1 MERIVSCLSLIFK
14 GGLIGI
20 ANIIPGVSGGT
31 MAMVLGIYERMIR
44 SLNCIG
50 ISTVREFLSFKIT
63 GIRQECQRID
73 IGFLFLI
80 AVGAAMAIVT
90 TSKLIVLLI
99 TEQHDPTYGFFCGLI
114 LLSILTP
121 LRMMKRFHF
130 YQLIPLSC
138 AIVLTVGLT
147 ISMGGEKTLEKEKQK
162 YKIEQLQ
169 ENLGGQDMDSRTDR
183 SVGRLAYLFIVGSI
197 AISAMILPGISGSF
211 VMLLFGV
218 YFEVLLAINNRD
230 LTLLITFAIGCGL
243 GLLAFTRLL
252 HFLLE
257 QYYDLTVSFLVG
269 LMLGSLYGLW
279 PFREFEVVNS
289 QRIDFAHVLPGVNTN
304 LAITFVA
311 FLLGCVIILLFYWFE
326 KLNQRT

>member
-1 MERIVSCLSLIFK
+1 MERILSLLSLIFK

-50 ISTVREFLSFKIT
+50 IGTVKKIMSFKIT
-63 GIRQECQRID
+63 DIRRECQRID

-80 AVGAAMAIVT
+80 AVGAAIAIVT
-90 TSKLIVLLI
+90 TAKLIVLLI

-121 LRMMKRFHF
+121 LKMMKQFHF
-130 YQLIPLSC
+130 YYLIPLLC
-138 AIVLTVGLT
+138 ATILTVGLT

-169 ENLGGQDMDSRTDR
+169 KKLGGQDTDRQVGR
-183 SVGRLAYLFIVGSI
+183 SVGRLVYLFIVGAI

-218 YFEVLLAINNRD
+218 YFEILLAINNRD

-252 HFLLE
+252 NFLLE
-257 QYYDLTVSFLVG
+257 RYHDLTVSFLIG
-269 LMLGSLYGLW
+269 LMIGSLYGLW
-279 PFREFEVVNS
+279 PFREFEVVSS
-289 QRIDFAHVLPGVNTN
+289 QRIDFAHVLPRINTN
-304 LAITFVA
+304 LVITFVA
-311 FLLGCVIILLFYWFE
+311 FLFGCVIILIFDQFE
-326 KLNQRT
+326 KLNQRA

>member
-1 MERIVSCLSLIFK
+1 MERILSLLSLIFK

-80 AVGAAMAIVT
+80 AVCAAIAIVT

-121 LRMMKRFHF
+121 LRMMKQFHF
-130 YQLIPLSC
+130 YYLIPLLC
-138 AIVLTVGLT
+138 ATILTVGLT

-169 ENLGGQDMDSRTDR
+169 KKLGGQDTDRQVGR
-183 SVGRLAYLFIVGSI
+183 SVGRLVYLFIVGTI

-218 YFEVLLAINNRD
+218 YFEILLAINNRD

-252 HFLLE
+252 NFLLE
-257 QYYDLTVSFLVG
+257 RYHDLTVSFLIG
-269 LMLGSLYGLW
+269 LMIGSLYGLW

-289 QRIDFAHVLPGVNTN
+289 QRIDFAHVLPRINTN

-311 FLLGCVIILLFYWFE
+311 FLFGCVIILIFDQFE
-326 KLNQRT
+326 KLNQRA

>member
-80 AVGAAMAIVT
+80 AVGAMAIVT

>member
-1 MERIVSCLSLIFK
+1 MERFLSLLSLIFK

-50 ISTVREFLSFKIT
+50 IGTVKKIMSFKIT
-63 GIRQECQRID
+63 DIRRECQRID

-80 AVGAAMAIVT
+80 AVGAAIAIVT
-90 TSKLIVLLI
+90 TAKLIVLLI

-121 LRMMKRFHF
+121 LRMMKQFHF
-130 YQLIPLSC
+130 YYLIPLLC
-138 AIVLTVGLT
+138 ATILTVGLT

-169 ENLGGQDMDSRTDR
+169 KKLGGQDTDRQVGR
-183 SVGRLAYLFIVGSI
+183 SVGRLVYLFIVGAI

-218 YFEVLLAINNRD
+218 YFEILLAINNRD
-230 LTLLITFAIGCGL
+230 FTLLITFAIGCGL

-252 HFLLE
+252 NFLLE
-257 QYYDLTVSFLVG
+257 RYHDLTVSFLIG
-269 LMLGSLYGLW
+269 LMIGSLYGLW
-279 PFREFEVVNS
+279 PFREFEVVSS
-289 QRIDFAHVLPGVNTN
+289 QRIDFAHVLPRINTN
-304 LAITFVA
+304 LVITFVA
-311 FLLGCVIILLFYWFE
+311 FLFGCVIILIFDQFE
-326 KLNQRT
+326 KLNQRA

>member
-1 MERIVSCLSLIFK
+1 MERILSLLSLIFK

-50 ISTVREFLSFKIT
+50 IGTVKKIMSFKIT
-63 GIRQECQRID
+63 DIRRECQRID

-80 AVGAAMAIVT
+80 AVGAAIAIVT
-90 TSKLIVLLI
+90 TAKLIVLLI

-121 LRMMKRFHF
+121 LRMMKQFHF
-130 YQLIPLSC
+130 YYLIPLLC
-138 AIVLTVGLT
+138 ATILTVGLT

-169 ENLGGQDMDSRTDR
+169 KKLGGQDTDRQVGR
-183 SVGRLAYLFIVGSI
+183 SVGRLVYLFIVGAI

-218 YFEVLLAINNRD
+218 YFEILLAINNRD
-230 LTLLITFAIGCGL
+230 FTLLITFAIGCGL

-252 HFLLE
+252 NFLLE
-257 QYYDLTVSFLVG
+257 RYHDLTVSFLIG
-269 LMLGSLYGLW
+269 LMIGSLYGLW
-279 PFREFEVVNS
+279 PFREFEVVSS
-289 QRIDFAHVLPGVNTN
+289 QRIDFAHVLPRINTN
-304 LAITFVA
+304 LVITFVA
-311 FLLGCVIILLFYWFE
+311 FLFGCVIILIFDQFE
-326 KLNQRT
+326 KLNQRA

>member
-1 MERIVSCLSLIFK
+1 MERFLSLLSLIFK

-31 MAMVLGIYERMIR
+31 MAMVLGIYERLIR

-50 ISTVREFLSFKIT
+50 IGTVKKIMSFKIT
-63 GIRQECQRID
+63 DIRRECQRID

-80 AVGAAMAIVT
+80 AVGAAIAIVT
-90 TSKLIVLLI
+90 TAKLIVLLI

-121 LRMMKRFHF
+121 LKMMKQFHF
-130 YQLIPLSC
+130 YYLIPLLC
-138 AIVLTVGLT
+138 ATILTVGLT
-147 ISMGGEKTLEKEKQK
+147 ISMGGKKTLEKEKQK

-169 ENLGGQDMDSRTDR
+169 KKPGGQDTDRQVGR
-183 SVGRLAYLFIVGSI
+183 SVGRLVYLFIVGAI

-218 YFEVLLAINNRD
+218 YFEILLAINNRD

-252 HFLLE
+252 NFLLE
-257 QYYDLTVSFLVG
+257 RYHDLTVSFLIG
-269 LMLGSLYGLW
+269 LMIGSLYGLW
-279 PFREFEVVNS
+279 PFREFEVVSS
-289 QRIDFAHVLPGVNTN
+289 QRIDFAHVLPRINTN
-304 LAITFVA
+304 LVITFVA
-311 FLLGCVIILLFYWFE
+311 FLFGCVIILIFDQFE
-326 KLNQRT
+326 KLNQRA

>member
-1 MERIVSCLSLIFK
+1 MERILSLLSLIFK

-80 AVGAAMAIVT
+80 AVGAAIAIVT

-121 LRMMKRFHF
+121 LRMMKQFHF
-130 YQLIPLSC
+130 YYLIPLLC
-138 AIVLTVGLT
+138 ATILTVGLT

-169 ENLGGQDMDSRTDR
+169 KKLGGQDTDRQVGR
-183 SVGRLAYLFIVGSI
+183 SVGRLVYLFIVGTI

-218 YFEVLLAINNRD
+218 YFEILLAINNRD

-252 HFLLE
+252 NFLLE
-257 QYYDLTVSFLVG
+257 RYHDLTVSFLIG
-269 LMLGSLYGLW
+269 LMIGSLYGLW

-289 QRIDFAHVLPGVNTN
+289 QRIDFAHVLPRINTN

-311 FLLGCVIILLFYWFE
+311 FLFGCVIILIFDQFE
-326 KLNQRT
+326 KLNQRA

>member
-1 MERIVSCLSLIFK
+1 MERFLSLLSLIFK

-31 MAMVLGIYERMIR
+31 MAMVLGIYERLIR

-50 ISTVREFLSFKIT
+50 IGTVKKIMSFKIT
-63 GIRQECQRID
+63 DIRRECQRID
-73 IGFLFLI
+73 VGFLFLI

-121 LRMMKRFHF
+121 LRMMKQFHF
-130 YQLIPLSC
+130 YYLIPLLC
-138 AIVLTVGLT
+138 ATILTVGLT

-169 ENLGGQDMDSRTDR
+169 KKLGGQDTDRQVGR
-183 SVGRLAYLFIVGSI
+183 SVGRLVYLFIVGTI

-218 YFEVLLAINNRD
+218 YFEILLAINNRD

-252 HFLLE
+252 NFLLE
-257 QYYDLTVSFLVG
+257 RYHDLTVSFLIG
-269 LMLGSLYGLW
+269 LMIGSLYGLW

-289 QRIDFAHVLPGVNTN
+289 QRIDFAHVLPRINTN
-304 LAITFVA
+304 LEITFVA
-311 FLLGCVIILLFYWFE
+311 FLFGCVIILIFDQFE
-326 KLNQRT
+326 KLNQRA

>member
-1 MERIVSCLSLIFK
+1 MERILSLLSLIFK

-50 ISTVREFLSFKIT
+50 IGTIKKILSFKIT
-63 GIRQECQRID
+63 DIRRECQRID

-80 AVGAAMAIVT
+80 AVGAAIAIVT

-121 LRMMKRFHF
+121 LRMMKQFHF
-130 YQLIPLSC
+130 YYLIPLLC
-138 AIVLTVGLT
+138 ATILTVGLT

-169 ENLGGQDMDSRTDR
+169 KKLGGQDTDRQVGR
-183 SVGRLAYLFIVGSI
+183 SVGRLVYLFIVGTI

-218 YFEVLLAINNRD
+218 YFEILLAINNRD

-252 HFLLE
+252 NFLLE
-257 QYYDLTVSFLVG
+257 RYHDLTVSFLIG
-269 LMLGSLYGLW
+269 LMIGSLYGLW

-289 QRIDFAHVLPGVNTN
+289 HRIDFAHVLPRINTN

-311 FLLGCVIILLFYWFE
+311 FLFGCVIILIFDQFE
-326 KLNQRT
+326 KLNQRA

>member
-1 MERIVSCLSLIFK
+1 MERILSLLSLILK

-31 MAMVLGIYERMIR
+31 MAMILGIYERMIR

-50 ISTVREFLSFKIT
+50 IGTVKKISSFKIMD
-63 GIRQECQRID
+63 IWQECQRID
-73 IGFLFLI
+73 IGFLFSI
-80 AVGAAMAIVT
+80 AVGALIAIVT
-90 TSKLIVLLI
+90 TSELIVLLI

-121 LRMMKRFHF
+121 LRMMEQFRFH
-130 YQLIPLSC
+130 YLIPLLF
-138 AIVLTVGLT
+138 ATLLTVGLT
-147 ISMGGEKTLEKEKQK
+147 ISMGGEKALEKEKQK
-162 YKIEQLQ
+162 NTIEQRQ
-169 ENLGGQDMDSRTDR
+169 EKLAGKYTERQEEL
-183 SVGRLAYLFIVGSI
+183 SVGRLVYLFIVGAV

-218 YFEVLLAINNRD
+218 YFEILLAINNRD
-230 LTLLITFAIGCGL
+230 LMLLMTFAIGCGV

-252 HFLLE
+252 NFLLE
-257 QYYDLTVSFLVG
+257 RYHDFTVSFLIG
-269 LMLGSLYGLW
+269 LMIGSLYGLW

-289 QRIDFAHVLPGVNTN
+289 LRVDFAHVLPRIDTN
-304 LAITFVA
+304 LAITFAA
-311 FLLGCVIILLFYWFE
+311 FLLGCIIILIFDWFE

>member
-279 PFREFEVVNS
+279 PFREFEVVDS

>member
-1 MERIVSCLSLIFK
+1 MERILSLLSLIFK

-31 MAMVLGIYERMIR
+31 MAMILGIYERMIR

-50 ISTVREFLSFKIT
+50 IGTVKKIMSFKIT
-63 GIRQECQRID
+63 DIRRECQRID

-80 AVGAAMAIVT
+80 AVGAAIAIVT

-121 LRMMKRFHF
+121 LRMMKQFHF
-130 YQLIPLSC
+130 YYLIPLLC
-138 AIVLTVGLT
+138 ATILTVGLT

-169 ENLGGQDMDSRTDR
+169 KKLGGQDTDRQVGR
-183 SVGRLAYLFIVGSI
+183 SVGRLVYLFIVGAI

-218 YFEVLLAINNRD
+218 YFEILLAINNRD

-252 HFLLE
+252 NFLLE
-257 QYYDLTVSFLVG
+257 RYHDLTVSFLIG
-269 LMLGSLYGLW
+269 LMIGSLYGLW

-289 QRIDFAHVLPGVNTN
+289 QRIDFAHVLPRINTN
-304 LAITFVA
+304 LVITFVA
-311 FLLGCVIILLFYWFE
+311 FLFGCVIILIFDQFE
-326 KLNQRT
+326 KLNQRA

>member
-1 MERIVSCLSLIFK
+1 MERILSLLSLIFK

-50 ISTVREFLSFKIT
+50 IGTVKKIMSFKIT
-63 GIRQECQRID
+63 DIRRECQRID
-73 IGFLFLI
+73 VGFLFLI

-121 LRMMKRFHF
+121 LKMMKQFHF
-130 YQLIPLSC
+130 YYLIPLLC
-138 AIVLTVGLT
+138 ATILTVGLT

-169 ENLGGQDMDSRTDR
+169 KKLGGQDTDRQVGR
-183 SVGRLAYLFIVGSI
+183 SVGRLVYLFIVGAI

-218 YFEVLLAINNRD
+218 YFEILLAINNRD
-230 LTLLITFAIGCGL
+230 FTLLITFAIGCGL

-252 HFLLE
+252 NFLLE
-257 QYYDLTVSFLVG
+257 RYHDLTVSFLIG
-269 LMLGSLYGLW
+269 LMIGSLYGLW
-279 PFREFEVVNS
+279 PFREFEVVSS
-289 QRIDFAHVLPGVNTN
+289 QRIDFAHVLPRINTN
-304 LAITFVA
+304 LVITFVA
-311 FLLGCVIILLFYWFE
+311 FLFGCVIILIFDQFE
-326 KLNQRT
+326 KLNQRA

>member
-1 MERIVSCLSLIFK
+1 MERFLSLLSLIFK

-31 MAMVLGIYERMIR
+31 MAMVLGIYERLIR

-50 ISTVREFLSFKIT
+50 IGTVKKIMSFKIT
-63 GIRQECQRID
+63 DIRRECQRID

-80 AVGAAMAIVT
+80 AVGAAIAIVT
-90 TSKLIVLLI
+90 TAKLIVLLI

-121 LRMMKRFHF
+121 LKMMKQFHF
-130 YQLIPLSC
+130 YYLIPLLC
-138 AIVLTVGLT
+138 ATILTVGLT

-169 ENLGGQDMDSRTDR
+169 KKLGGQDTDRQVGR
-183 SVGRLAYLFIVGSI
+183 SVGRLVYLFIVGAI

-218 YFEVLLAINNRD
+218 YFEILLAINNRD

-252 HFLLE
+252 NFLLE
-257 QYYDLTVSFLVG
+257 RYHDLTVSFLIG
-269 LMLGSLYGLW
+269 LMIGSLYGLW
-279 PFREFEVVNS
+279 PFREFEVVSS
-289 QRIDFAHVLPGVNTN
+289 QRIDFAHVLPRINTN
-304 LAITFVA
+304 LVITFVA
-311 FLLGCVIILLFYWFE
+311 FLFGCVIILIFDQFE
-326 KLNQRT
+326 KLNQRA

>member
-1 MERIVSCLSLIFK
+1 MSLLSLIFK

-31 MAMVLGIYERMIR
+31 MAMVLGIYERLIR

-50 ISTVREFLSFKIT
+50 IGTVKKIMSFKIT
-63 GIRQECQRID
+63 DIRRECQRID
-73 IGFLFLI
+73 VGFLFLI

-121 LRMMKRFHF
+121 LRMMKQFHF
-130 YQLIPLSC
+130 YYLIPLLC
-138 AIVLTVGLT
+138 ATILTVGLT

-169 ENLGGQDMDSRTDR
+169 KKLGGQDTDRQVGR
-183 SVGRLAYLFIVGSI
+183 SVGRLVYLFIVGTI

-218 YFEVLLAINNRD
+218 YFEILLAINNRD

-252 HFLLE
+252 NFLLE
-257 QYYDLTVSFLVG
+257 RYHDLTVSFLIG
-269 LMLGSLYGLW
+269 LMIGSLYGLW

-289 QRIDFAHVLPGVNTN
+289 QRIDFAHVLPRINTN
-304 LAITFVA
+304 LEITFVA
-311 FLLGCVIILLFYWFE
+311 FLFGCVIILIFDQFE
-326 KLNQRT
+326 KLNQRA

>member
-1 MERIVSCLSLIFK
+1 MERILSLLSLIFK

-31 MAMVLGIYERMIR
+31 MAMVLGIYERLIR

-50 ISTVREFLSFKIT
+50 IGTVKKIMSFKIT
-63 GIRQECQRID
+63 DIRRECQRID

-80 AVGAAMAIVT
+80 AVGAAIAIVT

-121 LRMMKRFHF
+121 LRMMKQFHF
-130 YQLIPLSC
+130 YYLIPLLC
-138 AIVLTVGLT
+138 ATILTVGLT

-169 ENLGGQDMDSRTDR
+169 KKLGGQDTDR
-183 SVGRLAYLFIVGSI
+183 QAGLSVGRLVYLFIVGAI

-218 YFEVLLAINNRD
+218 YFEILLAINNRD
-230 LTLLITFAIGCGL
+230 FTLLITFAIGCGL

-252 HFLLE
+252 NFLLE
-257 QYYDLTVSFLVG
+257 RYHDLTVSFLIG
-269 LMLGSLYGLW
+269 LMIGSLYGLW
-279 PFREFEVVNS
+279 PFREFEVVSS
-289 QRIDFAHVLPGVNTN
+289 QRIDFAHVLPRINTN
-304 LAITFVA
+304 LVITFVA
-311 FLLGCVIILLFYWFE
+311 FLFGCVIILIFDQFE
-326 KLNQRT
+326 KLNQRA

>member
-138 AIVLTVGLT
+138 AVVLTVGLT

-169 ENLGGQDMDSRTDR
+169 ENLGGQDTDSRTDR

>member
-1 MERIVSCLSLIFK
+1 MERILSLLSLIFK

-50 ISTVREFLSFKIT
+50 IGTVKKIMSFKIT
-63 GIRQECQRID
+63 DIRRECQRID

-80 AVGAAMAIVT
+80 AVGAAIAIVT
-90 TSKLIVLLI
+90 TAKLIVLLI

-121 LRMMKRFHF
+121 LRMMKQFHF
-130 YQLIPLSC
+130 YYLIPLLC
-138 AIVLTVGLT
+138 ATILTVGLT

-169 ENLGGQDMDSRTDR
+169 KKLGGQDTDR
-183 SVGRLAYLFIVGSI
+183 QVGLSVGRLVYLFIVGAI

-218 YFEVLLAINNRD
+218 YFEILLAINNRD
-230 LTLLITFAIGCGL
+230 FTLLITFAIGCGL

-252 HFLLE
+252 NFLLE
-257 QYYDLTVSFLVG
+257 RYHDLTVSFLIG
-269 LMLGSLYGLW
+269 LMIGSLYGLW
-279 PFREFEVVNS
+279 PFREFEVVSS
-289 QRIDFAHVLPGVNTN
+289 QRIDFAHVLPRINTN
-304 LAITFVA
+304 LVITFVA
-311 FLLGCVIILLFYWFE
+311 FLFGCVIILIFDQFE
-326 KLNQRT
+326 KLNQRA

>member
-1 MERIVSCLSLIFK
+1 MERILSLLSLIFK

-31 MAMVLGIYERMIR
+31 MAMILGIYERMIR

-50 ISTVREFLSFKIT
+50 IGTVKKIMSFKIT
-63 GIRQECQRID
+63 DIRRECQRID

-80 AVGAAMAIVT
+80 AVGAAIAIVT

-121 LRMMKRFHF
+121 LRMMKQFHF
-130 YQLIPLSC
+130 YYLIPLLC
-138 AIVLTVGLT
+138 ATILTVGLT

-169 ENLGGQDMDSRTDR
+169 KKLGGQDTDRQVGR
-183 SVGRLAYLFIVGSI
+183 SVGRLVYLFIVGTI

-218 YFEVLLAINNRD
+218 YFEILLAINNRD

-252 HFLLE
+252 NFLLE
-257 QYYDLTVSFLVG
+257 RYHDLTVSFLIG
-269 LMLGSLYGLW
+269 LMIGSLYGLW

-289 QRIDFAHVLPGVNTN
+289 QRIDFAHVLPRINTN
-304 LAITFVA
+304 LVITFVA
-311 FLLGCVIILLFYWFE
+311 FLFGCVIILIFDQFE
-326 KLNQRT
+326 KLNQRA

>member
-1 MERIVSCLSLIFK
+1 MERVLSLLSLIFK

-50 ISTVREFLSFKIT
+50 IGTVKKLLSFKIAD
-63 GIRQECQRID
+63 IRQECKRID

-80 AVGAAMAIVT
+80 AVGAAVAIIT
-90 TSKLIVLLI
+90 TSRLIVLLI

-114 LLSILTP
+114 LLSVLTP
-121 LRMMKRFHF
+121 LRMMKQFHF
-130 YQLIPLSC
+130 HYLIPFLC
-138 AIVLTVGLT
+138 AVVLTVGLT
-147 ISMGGEKTLEKEKQK
+147 MSMGGEKTLEKEKQK

-169 ENLGGQDMDSRTDR
+169 GNLGSQDSDRQTGR
-183 SVGRLAYLFIVGSI
+183 SVGRLVYLLIVGSI

-218 YFEVLLAINNRD
+218 YFEVLLAISNRD
-230 LTLLITFAIGCGL
+230 LMLLVTFAIGCGL
-243 GLLAFTRLL
+243 GLLVFTRLL
-252 HFLLE
+252 YFLLE
-257 QYYDLTVSFLVG
+257 RYHDFTVSFLIG

-279 PFREFEVVNS
+279 PFRDFEVVNS
-289 QRIDFAHVLPGVNTN
+289 QRIDFAHVLPKINTN

-311 FLLGCVIILLFYWFE
+311 FLLGCAIILMFDQFE
-326 KLNQRT
+326 KRNQ

>member
-1 MERIVSCLSLIFK
+1 MERILSLLSLIFK

-50 ISTVREFLSFKIT
+50 IGTVKKIMSFKIT
-63 GIRQECQRID
+63 DIRRECQRID
-73 IGFLFLI
+73 VGFLFLI

-121 LRMMKRFHF
+121 LRMMKQFHF
-130 YQLIPLSC
+130 YYLIPLLC
-138 AIVLTVGLT
+138 ATILTVGLT
-147 ISMGGEKTLEKEKQK
+147 MSMGGEKTLEKEKQK

-169 ENLGGQDMDSRTDR
+169 KKLGGQDTDRQVGR
-183 SVGRLAYLFIVGSI
+183 SVGRLVYLFIVGAI

-218 YFEVLLAINNRD
+218 YFEILLAINNRD

-252 HFLLE
+252 NFLLE
-257 QYYDLTVSFLVG
+257 RYHDLTVSFLIG
-269 LMLGSLYGLW
+269 LMIGSLYGLW
-279 PFREFEVVNS
+279 PFREFEVVSS
-289 QRIDFAHVLPGVNTN
+289 QRIDFAHVLPRINTN
-304 LAITFVA
+304 LVITFVA
-311 FLLGCVIILLFYWFE
+311 FLFGCVIILIFDQFE
-326 KLNQRT
+326 KLNQRA

>member
-147 ISMGGEKTLEKEKQK
+147 ISMGGEKTVEKEKQK

>member
-1 MERIVSCLSLIFK
+1 MERILSLLSLIFK

-50 ISTVREFLSFKIT
+50 IGTVKKIMSFKIT
-63 GIRQECQRID
+63 DIRRECQRID
-73 IGFLFLI
+73 VGFLFLI
-80 AVGAAMAIVT
+80 AVGAAIAIVT
-90 TSKLIVLLI
+90 TAKLIVLLI

-121 LRMMKRFHF
+121 LRMMKQFHF
-130 YQLIPLSC
+130 YYLIPLLC
-138 AIVLTVGLT
+138 ATILTVGLT

-169 ENLGGQDMDSRTDR
+169 KKLGGQDTDRQVGR
-183 SVGRLAYLFIVGSI
+183 SVGRLVYLFIVGAI

-218 YFEVLLAINNRD
+218 YFEILLAINNRD
-230 LTLLITFAIGCGL
+230 FTLLITFAIGCGL

-252 HFLLE
+252 NFLLE
-257 QYYDLTVSFLVG
+257 RYHDLTVSFLIG
-269 LMLGSLYGLW
+269 LMIGSLYGLW
-279 PFREFEVVNS
+279 PFREFEVVSS
-289 QRIDFAHVLPGVNTN
+289 QRIDFAHVLPRINTN
-304 LAITFVA
+304 LVITFVA
-311 FLLGCVIILLFYWFE
+311 FLFGCVIILIFDQFE
-326 KLNQRT
+326 KLNQRA